1 MDTSAEKRRH
11 PRLARELD
19 LSLVLRPRAPGSHR
33 GLHLYTRDISLTG
46 ISVILPEPIR
56 PDTDVE
62 LWLTLEEGEPLCHL
76 LGTVA
81 WCGQV
86 TGQWHAGIALEL
98 ERGDG
103 RAWASSFSESS
114 S

>member
-11 PRLARELD
+11 PRIARELD
-19 LSLVLRPRAPGSHR
+19 LSLVLRPRAPGSRR
-33 GLHLYTRDISLTG
+33 GLHLHTRDISLTG

-62 LWLTLEEGEPLCHL
+62 LWLTLDEGEPLCHL

-86 TGQWHAGIALEL
+86 AGQWHAGIALEL
-98 ERGDG
+98 DG
-103 RAWASSFSESS
+103 ADGPAWQTRFTLSL
-114 S
+114 